1 MAGASPP
8 LELVLADQTRVPL
21 VGDMTIGRA
30 PGSTVVLAD
39 PSVSRLHARITP
51 GGNGNGAQIEDAGS
65 SAGTIVDGVAIS
77 SATALHDGATLQ
89 LGTLELRV
97 ERHRDA
103 PRRAARSSCAPAR
116 ASSCRRSG
124 RPGSSG
130 PRPRPSA

>member
-1 MAGASPP
+1 M
-8 LELVLADQTRVPL
+8 LADQTRVPL

-39 PSVSRLHARITP
+39 PSVSRVHARISP
-51 GGNGNGAQIEDAGS
+51 GGNGGGARIEDAGS
-65 SAGTIVDGVAIS
+65 SAGTLVDGVAIS
-77 SATALHDGATLQ
+77 SATALHDGAKLQ

-97 ERHRDA
+97 ERQRDVG
-103 PRRAARSSCAPAR
+103 RGRAARSSCARAR

-130 PRPRPSA
+130 PRRRRSA